1 MNKIML
7 IGNLTRDPETRATQT
22 GVTVC
27 TFDIAVTRRFA
38 SQNGERQTDYF
49 RINAWRQLGD
59 ACSRYLA
66 KGKKVAVLGELQA
79 RTYQANDGSTR
90 VSLDVQA
97 DEVEFLTPRQ
107 QASGSGPAP
116 ADPPPEMAGF
126 EDIEEDELPF

>member
-7 IGNLTRDPETRATQT
+7 IGNLTRDPETRSTPT
-22 GVTVC
+22 GITVC

-38 SQNGERQTDYF
+38 SQNGEKQTDYF

-59 ACSRYLA
+59 ACSRYLT
-66 KGKKVAVLGELQA
+66 KGKKVAVLGEMQA

-107 QASGSGPAP
+107 QAAGPAH

-126 EDIEEDELPF
+126 EDINEDELPF